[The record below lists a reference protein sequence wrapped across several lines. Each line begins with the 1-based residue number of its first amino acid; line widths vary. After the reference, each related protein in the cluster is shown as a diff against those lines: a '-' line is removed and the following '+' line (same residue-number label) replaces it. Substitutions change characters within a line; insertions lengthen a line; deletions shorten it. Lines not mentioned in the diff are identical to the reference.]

1 MRMLSV
7 SFRADVLTEGKCPSF
22 SGCRIGIFCEGGC
35 DRSCLGLGT
44 LYRMFQTCGGRNR
57 SAPSGR
63 HSRLL
68 HRPLSTNHQPLPILA
83 SPTLWSDSR
92 SLPVAVPCAVTQANP
107 GERRFAHIS

>member
-68 HRPLSTNHQPLPILA
+68 HRPLSTNHHPAPLDSATCRKTGATRLA
-83 SPTLWSDSR
+83 AVDHSHSAPEPRTPMLWVD
-92 SLPVAVPCAVTQANP
+92 
-107 GERRFAHIS
+107 I